1 MIDRIC
7 TRRDIPPREHPLWRK
22 LYVPPPTWPAT
33 EWSGRRPT
41 VCCPIHHSHRNVP
54 ARPSTD
60 MGSPCCWTGCQDQS
74 GWTWHKRWQAS
85 GVEQAGAAWRP
96 VIGQWLRE
104 RGLHTAWRIRALG
117 PALGTVISADLL
129 RPSMDWLAV
138 MPTNGRGWPAAWRA
152 SVMLKALRGW
162 KNRANRLR
170 ASEYFAQVARQ
181 SVDRRQPYRKLSP

>member
-1 MIDRIC
+1 MA
-7 TRRDIPPREHPLWRK
+7 EAL
-22 LYVPPPTWPAT
+22 
-33 EWSGRRPT
+33 
-41 VCCPIHHSHRNVP
+41 
-54 ARPSTD
+54 RPSTHLAGNRVVRQEAD
-60 MGSPCCWTGCQDQS
+60 RLLSHPPFPPERARETQHRHRIPMLLDWLEDQS

-162 KNRANRLR
+162 KNRTNRLR
-170 ASEYFAQVARQ
+170 ASEYFMAQGGPGHQRFAGCRWSGAVRAE
-181 SVDRRQPYRKLSP
+181 VLGAG